1 MHLVVYF
8 LMILTY
14 THADYPAFKALL
26 SEKGLRNVS
35 QMLSVQIQSKLK
47 SAELP
52 EVRGGVD
59 IKIGTVSYVLSNM
72 RVVQCSMP
80 DPTLVFVE
88 GTGVSVE
95 VTQLTLTING
105 RWATKFGIIHDSGSF
120 DLTVNNI
127 DIYTV
132 LQLGDD
138 AGRVSIATVQCSAGV
153 GGVDMN
159 FHGGASI
166 IFQPFV
172 SAFSGH
178 IKDKIR
184 EQICPAIQQAIN
196 GLETTLQELPVNIP
210 MGQYLYLS
218 IPLTSS
224 PAVKDQSFELDIK
237 GEFYSRSSP
246 SEPPFSASV
255 FDVPY
260 AENYMLSM
268 AASEF
273 SVNSAAYAYLSSG
286 ALQIN
291 IRDDMIPK
299 SSPIHLNTSQFG
311 AFVPQLR
318 TLYPDMEMQVLLY
331 ASETPLFSF
340 SSGVIEIHVPAKA
353 KFSAVKPDA
362 TLVPLFTLDVDTSF
376 GGSAQIDK
384 NLTGAFQMKNFT
396 LALGSSEIGD
406 FKTDSLEQMAV
417 VAVKMFVL
425 PKLNAVL
432 KAGFLLPT
440 LQGFSLIN
448 SQLLIKNGFVAM
460 FTDVQ
465 DSSKL
470 LT

>member
-1 MHLVVYF
+1 MQLVIYF

-14 THADYPAFKALL
+14 THADYPALKALL
-26 SEKGLRNVS
+26 SEKGLRDVS

-52 EVRGGVD
+52 EVQGGVD
-59 IKIGTVSYVLSNM
+59 IKIGTVHYVLSNM

-95 VTQLTLTING
+95 VTQLTLAVTG
-105 RWATKFGIIHDSGSF
+105 RWATRFGIIHDSGSF

-127 DIYTV
+127 NIYTL

-138 AGRVSIATVQCSAGV
+138 AGRLSITTVQCSANV
-153 GGVDMN
+153 GGVDIH

-172 SAFSGH
+172 SAFSGQ
-178 IKDKIR
+178 IIDKIR

-196 GLETTLQELPVNIP
+196 GLETTLQEIPVNIP
-210 MGQYLYLS
+210 VGPYLYLS

-224 PAVKDQSFELDIK
+224 PAVKDQSFGLDIK

-273 SVNSAAYAYLSSG
+273 LVNSAAYAFLSSG

-318 TLYPDMEMQVLLY
+318 TLYPNMEMQVLLY

-340 SSGVIEIHVPAKA
+340 SSGAIEIHVPAAA
-353 KFSAVKPDA
+353 KFSAVKPDGA
-362 TLVPLFTLDVDTSF
+362 LVPLFTLDVDGSF
-376 GGSAQIDK
+376 GGSARIDT
-384 NLTGAFQMKNFT
+384 NLTGAFQMKNLT
-396 LALGSSEIGD
+396 LTLGSSEIGD

-417 VAVKMFVL
+417 MAVKMFVL
-425 PKLNAVL
+425 PKLNAAL

-448 SQLLIKNGFVAM
+448 SQLLIKNGFVAI

-465 DSSKL
+465 ESGL
-470 LT
+470 L